1 MSSTNFIDV
10 KKALSATRMATYEK
24 HTQTQE
30 QALVL
35 YRWNVQ
41 ISACLFSQIHF
52 LEITLRN
59 AVCEALVAA
68 IGNRWV
74 WDKSFALSLPSRIGD
89 SLQKVAN
96 NKRIKTLDQAIPEL
110 SFAFWQAIF
119 TKRFDV
125 KIWDKQLMLI
135 LPNAP
140 KIPHQAL
147 RQNIHQDLE
156 NLRELR
162 NRIAHHEPI
171 FHRNLKDDFNN
182 IHKIISYRS
191 QAISELAKQNE
202 QISYLLQNKP

>member
-24 HTQTQE
+24 HSQTQE
-30 QALVL
+30 QALAL
-35 YRWNVQ
+35 YHWNVQ

-59 AVCEALVAA
+59 AVCEALIAT

-74 WDKSFALSLPSRIGD
+74 WDSSFAISLPNKIRD
-89 SLQKVAN
+89 NLQKVASN
-96 NKRIKTLDQAIPEL
+96 NRITTLDKAIPEL

-119 TKRFDV
+119 TARFDV

-140 KIPHQAL
+140 KIPYKIL
-147 RQNIHQDLE
+147 RKNIHQDLE

-171 FHRNLKDDFNN
+171 FQRNLKNDFDN

-191 QAISELAKQNE
+191 QAISDLAKQNE